1 MRYTTTVDNVSLVV
15 DLDAPT
21 PNIELRG
28 DHDGVVRITADQ
40 TGLIVLIRR
49 AFNDLFEEQKRR
61 RYEENKQEASA

>member
-1 MRYTTTVDNVSLVV
+1 MQYRTSVDNVTLVV

-21 PNIELRG
+21 PTLELRG

-40 TGLIVLIRR
+40 TGLIVLVRR

-61 RYEENKQEASA
+61 RYEEKQEASA